1 MYGKSEHLFPSR
13 NTIGNS
19 MQWTPTDQFGNL
31 NIGVS
36 SAQSLDE
43 LRPDLESL
51 IVELKDRAGEDFKV
65 TVDLEYAEINGP
77 DPERVSHIL
86 QVAWLEGQ
94 SPEIAE
100 QIESLVREIRNAS

>member
-1 MYGKSEHLFPSR
+1 
-13 NTIGNS
+13 

-36 SAQSLDE
+36 TAQNLNE
-43 LRPDLESL
+43 LKTDLESL
-51 IVELKDRAGEDFKV
+51 IVELRDRAGEDFKV

-77 DPERVSHIL
+77 DPDRVSHIL

-94 SPEIAE
+94 SPEIVS
-100 QIESLVREIRNAS
+100 QINSLVREIRGPE

>member
-1 MYGKSEHLFPSR
+1 
-13 NTIGNS
+13 

-36 SAQSLDE
+36 NAQSLDE

-51 IVELKDRAGEDFKV
+51 IVELKDRAGDDFRV

-77 DPERVSHIL
+77 DPDRVSHIL

-94 SPEIAE
+94 APEVAS
-100 QIESLVREIRNAS
+100 QIESLVAELRGS